1 MQITDVLE
9 MAPLTVSSHWTL
21 TCHFSG
27 SLKQLV
33 YSPALEQIMVSW
45 IKHQMPDVVIGL
57 RVGAIIYLKI
67 KKCR

>member
-33 YSPALEQIMVSW
+33 YSPALVSW

-57 RVGAIIYLKI
+57 RLGAIIYLKI